1 MEMGEPYSKM
11 ELASFMSC
19 SKGYMGE
26 CGLRGGY
33 AEILNMCPE
42 VKAMYL
48 KAISAMLCPT
58 VIGQATI
65 DCIADP
71 PKPGSPS
78 YDLYIKERS
87 GVLDSLKVYCY
98 ANHKYNKH
106 CCFYMIMTKLYLF

>member
-1 MEMGEPYSKM
+1 MGAPYSGM

-33 AEILNMCPE
+33 AEVINMDPK

-58 VIGQATI
+58 VLGQATL
-65 DCIADP
+65 DTVVNP
-71 PKPGSPS
+71 PQKGEPS
-78 YDLYIKERS
+78 YEQFMKEKNS
-87 GVLDSLKVYCY
+87 VLDSLKVSFSIIPQPV
-98 ANHKYNKH
+98 AVTSKFVLVKSKNGS
-106 CCFYMIMTKLYLF
+106 

>member
-1 MEMGEPYSKM
+1 MVINLKYLSQVLVEMGPPYSNM

-33 AEILNMCPE
+33 AEVINMDPK

-58 VIGQATI
+58 VLGQACLDTI
-65 DCIADP
+65 VNP
-71 PKPGSPS
+71 PQKGEPS
-78 YDLYIKERS
+78 YDLYIKEKS
-87 GVLDSLKVYCY
+87 DVLNSLKVRKSPD
-98 ANHKYNKH
+98 KYK
-106 CCFYMIMTKLYLF
+106 YDI

>member
-1 MEMGEPYSKM
+1 MGAPYSKM

-33 AEILNMCPE
+33 VEVINMDPE

-58 VIGQATI
+58 VLGQATI
-65 DCIADP
+65 DCVVNP
-71 PKPGSPS
+71 PKKGEPS
-78 YDLYIKERS
+78 YELFMKEKS
-87 GVLDSLKVYCY
+87 SVLDSLKV
-98 ANHKYNKH
+98 
-106 CCFYMIMTKLYLF
+106 CFLYICKVINIY